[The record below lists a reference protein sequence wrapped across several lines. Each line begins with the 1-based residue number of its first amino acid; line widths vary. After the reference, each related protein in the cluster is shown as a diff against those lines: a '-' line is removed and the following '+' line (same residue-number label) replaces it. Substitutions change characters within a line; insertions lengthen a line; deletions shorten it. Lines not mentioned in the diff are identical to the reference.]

1 MVVVVD
7 VVGGSGVVGGGAS
20 VVVVVGVLGVVVVVV
35 VVVFGSIVLTGGEV
49 VGGAAVVVL
58 DALLVVTGVLAVTGS
73 VASTGVEESSSEPL
87 SLEPQA
93 AARTAITTTAPAAFD
108 QLLRI
113 IVNSLL
119 RSRGGFG
126 VTVRINIEP
135 TDYFCLLFQIETGW
149 GLVFAHGMATRTL

>member
-35 VVVFGSIVLTGGEV
+35 VVVVVAGSIVLTGGEV

-58 DALLVVTGVLAVTGS
+58 GTTVVVDGVVVLDTA
-73 VASTGVEESSSEPL
+73 ESSSEPL

-135 TDYFCLLFQIETGW
+135 TNYFCLLFQIETGW